1 MSPAGQ
7 TLLFQGATRP
17 REAKAIAERKKT
29 LAAMLANVPELGAE
43 RMVETMG
50 KAGPRDAAIG
60 TGVAV
65 DKMLIRIRASSSGN
79 QTRVLFGPEAL
90 RCRKSRQQFWNILF
104 RAEEID
110 Q

>member
-29 LAAMLANVPELGAE
+29 LAAMLANVAERGAE
-43 RMVETMG
+43 RMVETIG

-60 TGVAV
+60 TGVAL
-65 DKMLIRIRASSSGN
+65 DKMLIRICASSIWKPNACSIW
-79 QTRVLFGPEAL
+79 T
-90 RCRKSRQQFWNILF
+90 
-104 RAEEID
+104 
-110 Q
+110 